1 MFDFIGKRKYFF
13 VLSLLLIA
21 AGIVG
26 YFVNGLKMDVQ
37 FEGGTVIQVQMNDD
51 KFETGKAEE
60 LVKATLNKTATAQK
74 LKTYNPESASESIH
88 LLKLQITK
96 SEGVL
101 SDAELN
107 KLIEALRA
115 DKEFSVKP
123 EAEMSVQNIQ
133 PSIGEEIRNNGIL
146 AVILSSL
153 VIIVYIWWR
162 FRVMSGLSAGITSV
176 IALMHDT
183 AMMLAVYTIFRV
195 PINES
200 FIAAVLTIL
209 GFSMNDTVV
218 IYDRIRENSHM
229 MRKSTFAEVA
239 NVSINQTLSRSINTT
254 VTVLLCMI
262 VTYIFAS
269 YYNIQSI
276 KDFTF
281 PLLVGLTSGTYSSV
295 FIASPLWVMW
305 KNSQSRRR
313 LKAKPAKA

>member
-1 MFDFIGKRKYFF
+1 MFDFIGKKNYFF
-13 VLSLLLIA
+13 VLSLLLIL
-21 AGIVG
+21 AGIIG
-26 YFVNGLKMDVQ
+26 YFVNGVKMDVQ
-37 FEGGTVIQVQMNDD
+37 FEGGTVIQVGMNDD
-51 KFETGKAEE
+51 KFDTGKAEQ
-60 LVKATLNKTATAQK
+60 LVKATLNKTASAQK
-74 LKTYNPESASESIH
+74 LKTYNPDNASQIN

-101 SDAELN
+101 TDAELN

-123 EAEMSVQNIQ
+123 DAEMSVQSIQ
-133 PSIGEEIRNNGIL
+133 PAIGEEIRNNGIL

-229 MRKSTFAEVA
+229 MRKTSFADVA
-239 NVSINQTLSRSINTT
+239 NISINQTLSRSINTT

-281 PLLVGLTSGTYSSV
+281 PLLVGLTSGAYSSI

-305 KNSQSRRR
+305 KNSQSRRK
-313 LKAKPAKA
+313 LKVKAAKA